1 MIRTKWLLVGLGLSL
16 TLGACTSSGKHAA
29 SATSST
35 TTSASSAGT
44 GATSTA
50 PSTSAATSS
59 TTPTT
64 SPGATLVPAVS
75 TTSNTGTGSDRC
87 AAGSLSGALTNE
99 NGAAGSV
106 YYTLRF
112 TNRGSTSCVLQGWP
126 GVSFM
131 SSPTGPQVGAPA
143 TRIPGSSPALTLA
156 PGASAGAALQIT
168 EPTNYGTG
176 CRVTPVT
183 GLRVYPPD
191 QTVSLYVAHS
201 DHACA
206 NTTDVTLHVGAFQA
220 SS

>member
-1 MIRTKWLLVGLGLSL
+1 MTRKKWALVGLGLSL
-16 TLGACTSSGKHAA
+16 TLGACTSSGHHGAA
-29 SATSST
+29 ATSST

-44 GATSTA
+44 SPTSTA
-50 PSTSAATSS
+50 PSAATSS
-59 TTPTT
+59 TT

-75 TTSNTGTGSDRC
+75 TTTSTGKGPDRC
-87 AAGSLSGALTNE
+87 SAGSLSGVLTNE

-112 TNRGSTSCVLQGWP
+112 TNHGTTSCVLQGWP
-126 GVSFM
+126 GVSFV

-143 TRIPGSSPALTLA
+143 RRIPGSSPALTLA
-156 PGASAGAALQIT
+156 PGSSAGAALQIT

-176 CRVTPVT
+176 CRVTAVS
-183 GLRVYPPD
+183 GLRVYPPN

-206 NTTDVTLHVGAFQA
+206 NTADVTLHVGAFQA